1 MLIRPA
7 TETAVFTA
15 SAGIFSDA
23 TLDALE
29 LCYRENGFV
38 ILRDVYRPELLERMQ
53 AECATAQRQ
62 VVAGDLPQ
70 RYGSTVFLDE
80 GFRRERFRREGFLPA
95 ALRKDAYLEDPAK
108 AEPFANYVEFINEL
122 SPAVRAAITSPSLVA
137 ALHRVLGVSAWLRD
151 DQQFG
156 VVYQD
161 ARPGRES
168 GYSRIGWHSD
178 WQAGPSQTL
187 WPSTA
192 FTIHLDATSPANG
205 FLRVV
210 PGSHNWA
217 TPAPYRNINNVAV
230 PPTAQ
235 PAGGYTATPPPFE
248 MPLAFEAI
256 PGEVPVIAEVG
267 DVILH
272 DCYLW
277 HSAARATDDDTTR
290 RHVRGAY
297 YAGDRQSPLPDEF
310 IKNAAR

>member
-15 SAGIFSDA
+15 SEGTFSEA
-23 TLDALE
+23 ALDALE

-38 ILRDVYRPELLERMQ
+38 ILRDIYPSDLLDQMQ
-53 AECATAQRQ
+53 AECSAAQQR
-62 VVAGDLPQ
+62 VVDGDLPQ

-80 GFRRERFRREGFLPA
+80 AFLG
-95 ALRKDAYLEDPAK
+95 DPEK
-108 AEPFANYVEFINEL
+108 AERFANYVEFINEL
-122 SPAVRAAITSPSLVA
+122 SPAVRAAITNPSLVA
-137 ALHRVLGVSAWLRD
+137 ALQRVLGVQAWLRD

-178 WQAGPSQTL
+178 WQAGPSQTH
-187 WPSTA
+187 WPSAA
-192 FTIHLDATSPANG
+192 FTIHLDPTSPANG

-230 PPTAQ
+230 PETAQ

-256 PGEVPVIAEVG
+256 PGEVPVIANLG

-297 YAGDRQSPLPDEF
+297 YAGDRESSLPDEF
-310 IKNAAR
+310 LKNAAR